1 MKRHCL
7 NLFLALAMTAA
18 LLTGCGSEA
27 QDTAAGD
34 TAPTSSG
41 TDTITFE
48 TVDMD
53 GNTVTEEVFTQS
65 KLTMVNVW
73 ATYCNPCL
81 SEMPGL
87 GELAGEYDP
96 ADFHIIGIVSDVMEG
111 ADQSSLDEAADL
123 IRDTGADYT
132 HLLLNESLYYALL
145 TDVSAVP
152 TTFFVDDSGTVLRSV
167 LGAKEKA
174 DWEELINEL
183 LAEQ

>member
-7 NLFLALAMTAA
+7 NLFLALSMTAA

-27 QDTAAGD
+27 QNTA
-34 TAPTSSG
+34 G
-41 TDTITFE
+41 TDTIAFE

-81 SEMPGL
+81 SEMPDL
-87 GELAGEYDP
+87 GELAGEYDS
-96 ADFHIIGIVSDVMEG
+96 ADFQIIGIVSDVMEG
-111 ADQSSLDEAADL
+111 ADQASLDEALGL
-123 IRDTGADYT
+123 IRDTDADYT

-174 DWEELINEL
+174 VWEELIDEL

>member
-7 NLFLALAMTAA
+7 NLFLALAMTTA

-27 QDTAAGD
+27 QNTA
-34 TAPTSSG
+34 G
-41 TDTITFE
+41 TDTIAFE

-65 KLTMVNVW
+65 RLTMVNVW

-81 SEMPGL
+81 SEMPDL

-96 ADFHIIGIVSDVMEG
+96 ADFQIIGIVSDVMED
-111 ADQSSLDEAADL
+111 ADQSSLDEAAGL

-174 DWEELINEL
+174 VWEELIDEL

>member
-7 NLFLALAMTAA
+7 NLFLALSMTAA

-27 QDTAAGD
+27 QNTADTDAI
-34 TAPTSSG
+34 S
-41 TDTITFE
+41 FE
-48 TVDMD
+48 AVDMD

-65 KLTMVNVW
+65 KLTRVNVW
-73 ATYCNPCL
+73 ATTCNPCL
-81 SEMPGL
+81 SEMPDL
-87 GELAGEYDP
+87 GKLADEYDP
-96 ADFHIIGIVSDVMEG
+96 ADFQIIGIVSDVMEG
-111 ADQSSLDEAADL
+111 ADQTSLDEVEGL
-123 IRDTGADYT
+123 ISETGADYT

-152 TTFFVDDSGTVLRSV
+152 TTFFIDDSGTVLRSV

-174 DWEELINEL
+174 DWEELIDGL